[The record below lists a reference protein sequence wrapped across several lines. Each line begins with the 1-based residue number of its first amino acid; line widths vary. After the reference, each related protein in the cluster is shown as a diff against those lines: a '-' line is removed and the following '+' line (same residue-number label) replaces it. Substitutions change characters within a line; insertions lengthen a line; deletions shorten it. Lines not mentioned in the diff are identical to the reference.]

1 MGATSRSAKS
11 STASSTNVTAKPA
24 RQIDLTRPH
33 RLAEREQRDDH
44 EHPADRVVEEGGSR
58 VQPPVRLVDEEGHAG
73 GEQREARHERPQ
85 RAVQLPAYDRE
96 LHGAGDERRLRPDG
110 VGEQVH
116 RRERRED
123 GDQPQPDGRRDDD
136 RREQIGAPG
145 TTPED
150 LRADDHL
157 GDEHEPDE
165 QRDRRR
171 EPVGQLSPRD
181 HATPLPRDPRSALGR
196 SRTCRRARPGRRG
209 AAPGRGSRRRP
220 GLLAPGSTIRY
231 GWATAHTRPTTIVI
245 GPRSWIA
252 SARHGRRST
261 ACSASSFG
269 MLDAI
274 SEFTRYLPPRV
285 WRARATLRKALFATR
300 AKRSCIIEFV
310 RLRIVGSGSR
320 RAAAAAS
327 VAVVALAST
336 SAAGLPSYTE
346 RLPRRGRASTR
357 SRSRGAA
364 RPARTRA

>member
-1 MGATSRSAKS
+1 MTGWLKRSRISVGGVSTRDCVTGSELCSVTCAKAADGASSATTNRAEQDEPSPHGEPGPKRPKMGATSRSAKS

-136 RREQIGAPG
+136 RREQIRAPG
-145 TTPED
+145 AAPED

-171 EPVGQLSPRD
+171 EPVGHLSPRD
-181 HATPLPRDPRSALGR
+181 HAPPRASRS
-196 SRTCRRARPGRRG
+196 SISPG
-209 AAPGRGSRRRP
+209 A
-220 GLLAPGSTIRY
+220 
-231 GWATAHTRPTTIVI
+231 
-245 GPRSWIA
+245 IA
-252 SARHGRRST
+252 SVKTSP
-261 ACSASSFG
+261 
-269 MLDAI
+269 
-274 SEFTRYLPPRV
+274 TR
-285 WRARATLRKALFATR
+285 T
-300 AKRSCIIEFV
+300 
-310 RLRIVGSGSR
+310 
-320 RAAAAAS
+320 
-327 VAVVALAST
+327 
-336 SAAGLPSYTE
+336 
-346 RLPRRGRASTR
+346 TR
-357 SRSRGAA
+357 SGAWK
-364 RPARTRA
+364 R